1 MFNIWTHINTLNTT
15 VNHFYIVNPTVCYSI
30 SNIFSLWGP
39 SAKESLFGIFSKI
52 YLCAFYQIIG
62 LLCTH
67 IVCLK
72 NKHPHQR
79 TAKQR
84 QQKQQRHPVNIC
96 HRLFWNI
103 IGIPLW
109 VYACGGVHKWMC
121 AMSTTTTDCCAF
133 AWDSQSFR
141 WFFSSPFPFVCS
153 RFAPLN
159 HITFKMFVWC
169 VSATIKFWYLHI

>member
-62 LLCTH
+62 LLCTQ

-84 QQKQQRHPVNIC
+84 QQKQQRHPVKQMDNTSLKYLPSFILKYYWNSVVSV
-96 HRLFWNI
+96 RLW
-103 IGIPLW
+103 W
-109 VYACGGVHKWMC
+109 C
-121 AMSTTTTDCCAF
+121 A
-133 AWDSQSFR
+133 
-141 WFFSSPFPFVCS
+141 
-153 RFAPLN
+153 
-159 HITFKMFVWC
+159 
-169 VSATIKFWYLHI
+169 